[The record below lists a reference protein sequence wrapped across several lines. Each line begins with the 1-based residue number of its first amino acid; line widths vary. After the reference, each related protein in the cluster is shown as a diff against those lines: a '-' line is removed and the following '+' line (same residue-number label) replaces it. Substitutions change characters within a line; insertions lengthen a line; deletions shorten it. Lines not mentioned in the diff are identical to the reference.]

1 MATDN
6 SARYGLVHGF
16 VLDGRGGARSITG
29 DQLDALVLQPQEN
42 LWLHW
47 DRGSP
52 YAQHW
57 LRHASGLSE
66 FSCDL
71 LLEENTRPRLVPL
84 PDNEMLLF
92 LRGLNLN
99 PGADPED
106 MVSLRIFASA
116 QRVIS
121 LRLRSARAT
130 EEVIE
135 LLEKGA
141 GPKTSS
147 ELLLHLALSLTDR
160 IEGVVSEL
168 SEQVDSQEEQLD
180 ADEAFTPEHSQIRL
194 IRRRAAGLRR
204 FLAPQR
210 DIYGQ
215 LTRNRQPWF
224 VADDSDYWNELNNRL
239 TRYLEE
245 LELIRERVSLI
256 LEAEHRRLSERM
268 NRIMYRFG
276 IITGIFLPMS
286 FVTGLLGI
294 NMGGIPGAE
303 SPWGFLFA
311 CLVIGAVAV
320 FQLLLFR
327 RLRWL

>member
-1 MATDN
+1 MATDH
-6 SARYGLVHGF
+6 SARHGLVHGF
-16 VLDGRGGARSITG
+16 VLDGLGGARSVNRDEI
-29 DQLDALVLQPQEN
+29 DQLQLNAHES

-47 DRGSP
+47 DRSVHDTR
-52 YAQHW
+52 HW
-57 LRHASGLSE
+57 LRYSSGLSE

-71 LLEENTRPRLVPL
+71 LLEENTRPRLLML
-84 PDNEMLLF
+84 PGEELLLF

-99 PGADPED
+99 PGADIED
-106 MVSLRIFASA
+106 MVSVRIFASS

-130 EEVIE
+130 EDVIE
-135 LLEKGA
+135 LLAKGN
-141 GPKTSS
+141 GPKTAS

-160 IEGVVSEL
+160 IDGVVSEL
-168 SEQVDSQEEQLD
+168 AGQVDDLEEQLD
-180 ADEAFTPEHSQIRL
+180 TDEAATPDHVRIRL

-215 LTRNRQPWF
+215 LTRNRLSWF
-224 VADDSDYWNELNNRL
+224 VADDGDYWNELNNRL

-245 LELIRERVSLI
+245 LELSRERVSMI
-256 LEAEHRRLSERM
+256 LEAEHRRISERM

-276 IITGIFLPMS
+276 IITCIFLPMS

-294 NMGGIPGAE
+294 NMGGIPGAH
-303 SPWGFLFA
+303 SPWGFLLA
-311 CLVIGAVAV
+311 CLVIGVVALL
-320 FQLLLFR
+320 QLILFR

>member
-1 MATDN
+1 MATEN
-6 SARYGLVHGF
+6 TARHGLVHGF
-16 VLDGRGGARSITG
+16 ILDGLGGARTVAREEV
-29 DQLDALVLQPQEN
+29 DQLQLQPHES

-47 DRGSP
+47 DRGIHDTR
-52 YAQHW
+52 HW
-57 LRHASGLSE
+57 LRHVSGLSE

-71 LLEENTRPRLVPL
+71 LLEENTRPRLLML
-84 PDNEMLLF
+84 PGDELLLF

-99 PGADPED
+99 PGADIED
-106 MVSLRIFASA
+106 MVSVRIFGSA
-116 QRVIS
+116 QRIIS

-135 LLEKGA
+135 LLRQGA
-141 GPKTSS
+141 GPKTAS
-147 ELLLHLALSLTDR
+147 ELLLHLAMSLTDH
-160 IEGVVSEL
+160 IEGAVADL
-168 SEQVDSQEEQLD
+168 SKQVDDLEEQLE
-180 ADEAFTPEHSQIRL
+180 ADEGFTPDQARIRL

-245 LELIRERVSLI
+245 LEQMRERVSVI
-256 LEAEHRRLSERM
+256 LESEYRRMTERM

-276 IITGIFLPMS
+276 MITCIFLPMS

-294 NMGGIPGAE
+294 NMGGIPGAN
-303 SPWGFLFA
+303 SPWGFLLA
-311 CLVIGAVAV
+311 CVVVGVVALIQLV
-320 FQLLLFR
+320 LFR